1 MWYLPCHL
9 ESAIRRFLGGK
20 FQALSWRPMEEEE
33 QIHSSG
39 SWPQAVMLR
48 RVSWCLVGDP
58 SGLLLCVP
66 LLPRREARGSA
77 RRQQDPSRRHD
88 RVYQSGQPQGSR
100 SVSF

>member
-1 MWYLPCHL
+1 MVPAMPPGVCNK
-9 ESAIRRFLGGK
+9 EIP
-20 FQALSWRPMEEEE
+20 WREV
-33 QIHSSG
+33 SG
-39 SWPQAVMLR
+39 SVLETYGGRGADIQLGVLAPSSNAQTG
-48 RVSWCLVGDP
+48 VSWCLVGDP